1 MSYYNNI
8 PQEDRNLAHQ
18 ILDRANLYALKNS
31 GCNKVQVGSAI
42 LTTDVQVRSAILT
55 TAGSL
60 IFGSNYVIGNLCV
73 IKGCQRIELYG
84 EDSKN
89 HRLPSDCRSLHSEIN
104 AICTAVAN
112 GKSTYNAKI
121 YITRYPCE
129 ACARAI
135 VAAGIREVYYG
146 REQEISDQTKEIF
159 DLGGVKVYWVKDWI
173 EKDVL
178 R

>member
-1 MSYYNNI
+1 MNYYNKL
-8 PQEDRNLAHQ
+8 PQEDRNLAHH

-42 LTTDVQVRSAILT
+42 LTT
-55 TAGSL
+55 AGSL
-60 IFGSNYVIGNLCV
+60 IFGTNYVIGNLC
-73 IKGCQRIELYG
+73 KNRGCQRIELYG

-89 HRLPSDCRSLHSEIN
+89 HRLPSDCRSLHSEID
-104 AICTAVAN
+104 AICSASASGQLIN
-112 GKSTYNAKI
+112 GSTI
-121 YITRYPCE
+121 YVTRYPCE

-135 VAAGIREVYYG
+135 VSAGIREVYYG
-146 REQEISDQTKEIF
+146 REQEISNQTKEIF

>member
-42 LTTDVQVRSAILT
+42 LTT
-55 TAGSL
+55 AGSL
-60 IFGSNYVIGNLCV
+60 IFGSNYVIGNLCI

-135 VAAGIREVYYG
+135 VASGICKVYYG

-159 DLGGVKVYWVKDWI
+159 DLGGVKVYWVRDWI

>member
-1 MSYYNNI
+1 MNYYNNI
-8 PQEDRNLAHQ
+8 PQENRNLAHQ

-42 LTTDVQVRSAILT
+42 LTTD
-55 TAGSL
+55 GSL

-89 HRLPSDCRSLHSEIN
+89 HRLPSDCRSLHSEIK
-104 AICTAVAN
+104 AICTAIAI
-112 GKSTYNAKI
+112 GKSTYDAKI

-159 DLGGVKVYWVKDWI
+159 DLGGVKVYWIKDWI

>member
-1 MSYYNNI
+1 MNYYNNI
-8 PQEDRNLAHQ
+8 PQENRNLAHQ

-31 GCNKVQVGSAI
+31 GCNKVQVG
-42 LTTDVQVRSAILT
+42 SAILT

-159 DLGGVKVYWVKDWI
+159 DLGRVKVYWIKDWI

>member
-1 MSYYNNI
+1 MNYYNNI
-8 PQEDRNLAHQ
+8 PQENRNLAHQ

-42 LTTDVQVRSAILT
+42 LTT
-55 TAGSL
+55 AGSL
-60 IFGSNYVIGNLCV
+60 IFGSNYVIGNLCI

-159 DLGGVKVYWVKDWI
+159 DLGRVKVYWIKDWI

>member
-1 MSYYNNI
+1 MNYYNNI
-8 PQEDRNLAHQ
+8 SQENRNLAHQ

-42 LTTDVQVRSAILT
+42 LTTT
-55 TAGSL
+55 GSL
-60 IFGSNYVIGNLCV
+60 IFGSNYVIGNLCI

-112 GKSTYNAKI
+112 GKSTFDAKI

-135 VAAGIREVYYG
+135 VAAGIHEVYYG

-159 DLGGVKVYWVKDWI
+159 DLGGVKVYWIKDWI

>member
-1 MSYYNNI
+1 MNYYNNI

-31 GCNKVQVGSAI
+31 GCNKVQVG
-42 LTTDVQVRSAILT
+42 SAILT

-89 HRLPSDCRSLHSEIN
+89 HRLPSDCRSLHSEIK
-104 AICTAVAN
+104 AICTATAI

-159 DLGGVKVYWVKDWI
+159 DLGRVKVCWIKDWI

>member
-1 MSYYNNI
+1 MSHYNNI

-31 GCNKVQVGSAI
+31 GCNKVQVG
-42 LTTDVQVRSAILT
+42 SAILT

-89 HRLPSDCRSLHSEIN
+89 HRLPSDCRSLHSEIK
-104 AICTAVAN
+104 AICTATAI

-146 REQEISDQTKEIF
+146 REQEISDQTKKIF
-159 DLGGVKVYWVKDWI
+159 DLGRVKVCWIKDWI

>member
-1 MSYYNNI
+1 MNYYNKL
-8 PQEDRNLAHQ
+8 PQEDRNLAYQ

-31 GCNKVQVGSAI
+31 GCNKVQVG
-42 LTTDVQVRSAILT
+42 SAILT

>member
-1 MSYYNNI
+1 MNYYNNI
-8 PQEDRNLAHQ
+8 PQENRNLAHQ

-31 GCNKVQVGSAI
+31 GCNKVQVG
-42 LTTDVQVRSAILT
+42 SAILT

-112 GKSTYNAKI
+112 GKSTYSAKI

-159 DLGGVKVYWVKDWI
+159 DLGRVKVYWVKDWI

>member
-1 MSYYNNI
+1 MNYYNKL
-8 PQEDRNLAHQ
+8 PQEDRNLAHH

-31 GCNKVQVGSAI
+31 GCNKVQVG
-42 LTTDVQVRSAILT
+42 SAILT

>member
-1 MSYYNNI
+1 MNYYNNI
-8 PQEDRNLAHQ
+8 PQENRNLAHQ

-42 LTTDVQVRSAILT
+42 LTT
-55 TAGSL
+55 AGSL
-60 IFGSNYVIGNLCV
+60 IFGSNYVIGNLCI

-89 HRLPSDCRSLHSEIN
+89 HRLPSDCRSLHSEIK

-112 GKSTYNAKI
+112 GKSTCNAKI

-159 DLGGVKVYWVKDWI
+159 DLGGVKVYWIKDWI

>member
-1 MSYYNNI
+1 MNYYNKL

-18 ILDRANLYALKNS
+18 ILERASLYAFKNS

-42 LTTDVQVRSAILT
+42 LTTD
-55 TAGSL
+55 GSL
-60 IFGSNYVIGNLCV
+60 IFGSNYVIGNLCI

>member
-1 MSYYNNI
+1 MNYYNNI
-8 PQEDRNLAHQ
+8 PQENRNLAHQ
-18 ILDRANLYALKNS
+18 ILERASLYAFKNS

-42 LTTDVQVRSAILT
+42 LTTD
-55 TAGSL
+55 GSL
-60 IFGSNYVIGNLCV
+60 IFGSNYVIGNLCI